1 MNVDLQ
7 PNNTLITATV
17 QILDDVI
24 PEGVEMFQVVMSS
37 SSDFV
42 LIESPI
48 ALVQI
53 IDQDGM

>member
-24 PEGVEMFQVVMSS
+24 PEGVEMFQVLMSS